1 MKSFVS
7 EQTSAELVRLE
18 KDYEETEKELESLQD
33 KYKGSTPAM
42 QETLNKLMKMDLHYQ
57 AQVRTL
63 VSKLE
68 YIKAAYAE
76 TRYKADKEQA
86 RGEKCYYDALMDMM
100 DD

>member
-18 KDYEETEKELESLQD
+18 KDYEETEKELESLQE
-33 KYKGSTPAM
+33 KYKGSTPVM
-42 QETLNKLMKMDLHYQ
+42 RETLNILMKMDLHYQ